1 MNQPGRYLSC
11 AVCVAV
17 VLLLSALE
25 PFSSQWLEFNRNRI
39 DQGQWWRL
47 LTCHWVHLSLLHAMG
62 NIGGLALLAA
72 ITRRTV
78 KDSVLAWLLLWCS
91 CITGL
96 GLILLA
102 ADLQRY
108 VGLSGVLHG
117 VLMVAPFL
125 ASGYSRRVAL
135 LFAGLIVVKVL
146 WEQTPFYSD
155 QAIMA
160 IIGGRVETRAHLL
173 GVIAGGIW
181 LLAMAVWSRI
191 SRRDSPYVSE

>member
-1 MNQPGRYLSC
+1 MSQPGRYLTC

-102 ADLQRY
+102 ADL
-108 VGLSGVLHG
+108 
-117 VLMVAPFL
+117 
-125 ASGYSRRVAL
+125 
-135 LFAGLIVVKVL
+135 
-146 WEQTPFYSD
+146 
-155 QAIMA
+155 
-160 IIGGRVETRAHLL
+160 
-173 GVIAGGIW
+173 
-181 LLAMAVWSRI
+181 
-191 SRRDSPYVSE
+191 